1 MHRLWSRAYLVLSI
15 YGMVG
20 GVMKLNEIL
29 GIKYPIIQG
38 GMARISDGKF
48 AASVSETG
56 ALGVIGSGSMTVEEL
71 KKEIRICKSLT
82 NKPFGVN
89 LLLLNSHVEEM
100 AEIIIRE
107 KVPIVTTGAGNPA
120 KYIEAWHGAGIKIFP
135 VVANPTLAIRMEK
148 YGVDGVIVEGN
159 EAGGHI
165 GDMTSMTLIPQ
176 TKDRVNIPIIA
187 AGGIASGRQML
198 ASKILGATGV
208 QIGTYFLS
216 AAECPIHEEYKKLLL
231 KSKYNNITVVGYK
244 SGLPIRLIKNAMTL
258 KYSQAENQGK
268 DKMELEEYTLGALK
282 KAVKFGDLREGSFM
296 AGLTTGQI
304 EEVRPIKDILEDLMK
319 EYKEELEK
327 ICNEYK
333 N

>member
-1 MHRLWSRAYLVLSI
+1 
-15 YGMVG
+15 
-20 GVMKLNEIL
+20 MKLNEIL

-48 AASVSETG
+48 AASVSQAG
-56 ALGVIGSGSMTVEEL
+56 ALGIIGSGSMTVEEL
-71 KKEIRICKSLT
+71 RQEIGICKSLT
-82 NKPFGVN
+82 SKPFGVN
-89 LLLLNSHVEEM
+89 LLLLNPQVDEM
-100 AEIIIRE
+100 ARLLIEE

-120 KYIEAWHGAGIKIFP
+120 KYIEDWHRAGIKIFP
-135 VVANPTLAIRMEK
+135 VAANPTLAIRMER

-176 TKDRVNIPIIA
+176 TKDKINIPVIA
-187 AGGIASGRQML
+187 AGGIGSGRQML

-208 QIGTYFLS
+208 QIGTLFLS
-216 AAECPIHEEYKKLLL
+216 ALECPIHEDYKNLLL
-231 KSKYNNITVVGYK
+231 RSKYNNITVIGNK
-244 SGLPIRLIKNAMTL
+244 NGLPIRLIKNAMTL
-258 KYSQAENQGK
+258 KYIQDENQGK

-282 KAVKFGDLREGSFM
+282 KAVKYGDLKEGSFM

-304 EEVRPIKDILEDLMK
+304 EEIKPIKDILEDLMR
-319 EYKEELEK
+319 EYKEEVEK
-327 ICNEYK
+327 IFYEAK